1 MQIVLTGIDLILF
14 AILFL
19 YFLFNLAY
27 VSKLSKKV
35 EEIADEANK
44 EILMQRMK
52 EEIKKEMKENE

>member
-1 MQIVLTGIDLILF
+1 MQIVLTGFDLILF

-19 YFLFNLAY
+19 YFLFDLAY

-52 EEIKKEMKENE
+52 EEIKKEIKENE

>member
-1 MQIVLTGIDLILF
+1 MQIVLTGIDLIFF

>member
-1 MQIVLTGIDLILF
+1 MQIVLTGIDL
-14 AILFL
+14 ILFL